1 MSFLCGEFRFFGC
14 GVGFSKTQT
23 FPFPFI
29 GTTFSEPRHE
39 PHRMLQKVYKQ
50 LTVGDLCN
58 QAFFRS
64 QGLQVGVLCFIIEDT
79 KPSPLRSVSYSSQCT
94 GSSVNLSE
102 SRYFLPAPMTEPA
115 RRPPNYRQGD
125 HGIHKPFLQ
134 PSEKTETPWL
144 SLPSGLQTVVL

>member
-1 MSFLCGEFRFFGC
+1 MRGRFFYGPD
-14 GVGFSKTQT
+14 
-23 FPFPFI
+23 FPLCVHWQQFV
-29 GTTFSEPRHE
+29 GTTARATPCDPTRV
-39 PHRMLQKVYKQ
+39 KKQ
-50 LTVGDLCN
+50 LTVGYISN

-64 QGLQVGVLCFIIEDT
+64 QGLKGRPFCFIMEDT